1 MAIDSY
7 TALTASINAWS
18 ERSYAG
24 SLTDDFIAL
33 FESAANRKLGPDYRR
48 LTSVTVTTNSSG
60 EAILPAGFVTMR
72 SLTRDLNGSV
82 PLKATSWAALI
93 GMNPYA
99 FADDARFYA
108 IRGSTLK
115 VAPVCEDDFIAVME
129 TKLTGLSGS
138 NASNWLLA
146 ESPNAYLFGCLA
158 AAEAYNKNFQEAAVW
173 EAKAMGELGDV
184 VAQSDVAQFGNA
196 ELALDMVTP

>member
-1 MAIDSY
+1 MALDSY
-7 TALTASINAWS
+7 SSLTTAINSWS
-18 ERSYAG
+18 ERSFSSG
-24 SLTDDFIAL
+24 LTDDFIAL
-33 FESAANRKLGPDYRR
+33 FESVANKRLGPDYRR
-48 LTSVTVTTNSSG
+48 LTTATIATNSSG
-60 EAILPAGFVTMR
+60 EGSLPAGFVTMR

-82 PLKATSWAALI
+82 PLRGTSWAALI
-93 GMNPYA
+93 GLNPYGYA
-99 FADDARFYA
+99 HDAQYYA

-173 EAKAMGELGDV
+173 EAKAMSELDQL

-196 ELALDMVTP
+196 EMVLDMVTP